1 MNSNASKASSRPQL
15 AHLDKFFFIGKK
27 ASTRLVLL
35 NSRQSDKMP
44 QDHSNNDSRTPLL
57 PASLRRHVQS
67 FSDIAHEGES
77 GRSGFHIRHFLHVLW
92 LSSCNVSKW
101 VNVLWPFVFVALVLQ
116 YTTHSMP
123 LWSFAA
129 SYIGMIPAANL
140 LGFAGQEFARKMPSK
155 VAGILIETTFGSI
168 VEIILFIVLIVKHN
182 DNEGN
187 GDEGNL
193 IPIIQ
198 AAILGSVLTNLLL
211 CLGLCFLVGGIRHQT
226 QKFHAIVSEVGSG
239 LLLVAAFALL
249 IPSAFYSALK
259 GETVTSILKPSHGD
273 DHDDFTDGKLQLDV
287 LKISQMTSIVL
298 MVAFFLYIW
307 YCASSQHSIFDEV
320 IEMDEHRDADREQDM
335 LKPKFTMTE
344 TMIALT
350 MAITVVTM
358 LLIFLVEKIEHVV
371 EAGIPDQFL
380 GLILLPLVEKAAEHL
395 TAIDEAWGKI
405 FLSFCSRFC
414 RQFGLLTLSTILQDG
429 VINVALY
436 HCLAP
441 SLQTALFNAPLVVM
455 VGWALG
461 KPMDLNFE
469 IFMIVLLVLSILVV
483 GNFLRDGESN
493 WLEGAL
499 LVVSPLQ
506 GGTPFNFH
514 IMQVGCHLL
523 LTIDVRQVV
532 YVIVAIASWYYPNP
546 DVATSNGLTAGAE
559 VVSVDAELLGQ
570 IRQLLQ
576 QHDEL

>member
-1 MNSNASKASSRPQL
+1 
-15 AHLDKFFFIGKK
+15 
-27 ASTRLVLL
+27 
-35 NSRQSDKMP
+35 MP
-44 QDHSNNDSRTPLL
+44 HDHRDDDRTPLL
-57 PASLRRHVQS
+57 PASVRRGMQS
-67 FSDIAHEGES
+67 FRSFSENIAHEGES
-77 GRSGFHIRHFLHVLW
+77 GRSGFQISHFLEVLW
-92 LSSCNVSKW
+92 LSSCDVSKW
-101 VNVLWPFVFVALVLQ
+101 VNVLWPFVPLAFILH
-116 YTTHSMP
+116 YITHLH
-123 LWSFAA
+123 LWIFAA
-129 SYIGMIPAANL
+129 SYVAMVPAANL
-140 LGFAGQEFARKMPSK
+140 LGFAGQEFARKMPK

-168 VEIILFIVLIVKHN
+168 VEIILFVVLIVKHN
-182 DNEGN
+182 DEEGN

-198 AAILGSVLTNLLL
+198 AAILGSILTNLLL

-259 GETVTSILKPSHGD
+259 GETVYDGLGAWHEK
-273 DHDDFTDGKLQLDV
+273 FTEGKLQTDV

-344 TMIALT
+344 TMIALAFSI
-350 MAITVVTM
+350 AIVTM
-358 LLIFLVEKIEHVV
+358 LLIFLVDKIEHVV

-395 TAIDEAWGKI
+395 TAIDEAW
-405 FLSFCSRFC
+405 
-414 RQFGLLTLSTILQDG
+414 DG

-469 IFMIVLLVLSILVV
+469 IFMIALLVLSILVV

-499 LVVSPLQ
+499 LVV
-506 GGTPFNFH
+506 
-514 IMQVGCHLL
+514 VY
-523 LTIDVRQVV
+523 TI
-532 YVIVAIASWYYPNP
+532 IAIASWYYPNP
-546 DVATSNGLTAGAE
+546 DVATSNGIEAVGAE
-559 VVSVDAELLGQ
+559 TKQVTVSAELLQQ
-570 IRQLLQ
+570 IQQVLQ
-576 QHDEL
+576 QHVEV